1 MSYTFGP
8 EIVKF
13 TLDVYQPGNLT
24 VPNWGSTVVYIDPE
38 TMTVLKDDESSDPF
52 MEFISGSV
60 GTTPDPF
67 VTGELKILKPV
78 WEIQLHYF
86 ARGGVDYEIS
96 EGWFEKMEEEWG
108 LEAARWF
115 AAGHAE
121 PYDEQLALVNSWWE
135 GDGEDSQLFLELEGR
150 INPHAVEI
158 AS

>member
-13 TLDVYQPGNLT
+13 TLDVYKSGDT
-24 VPNWGSTVVYIDPE
+24 AIPNWGKTVVYIDPE

-52 MEFISGSV
+52 MEFVSDSV
-60 GTTPDPF
+60 GVTPDPF
-67 VTGELKILKPV
+67 ATGWLKILRPV
-78 WEIQLHYF
+78 WEIELHYF

-96 EGWFEKMEEEWG
+96 EGCFEYMEGWG
-108 LEAARWF
+108 LTAARWF

-121 PYDEQLALVNSWWE
+121 PYDEQLALINSWWE
-135 GDGEDSQLFLELEGR
+135 GDGEDAEFFLELEGR

-158 AS
+158 AP